1 VTGPAGT
8 GRLAVGAAVL
18 AAVVLGAALAACG
31 AGAPASSTEGTADP
45 AEAGRALL
53 VDDGWTL
60 RQAVEPAVGEPG
72 LAIEQPPL
80 SWWSEYERVE
90 GASGLSIR
98 LSGHR
103 GGLEETV
110 ALMERLG
117 FVLDEV
123 EVEGWTGVAGT
134 SAVDP
139 GGPAMMVLAHGSTS
153 VVVLSYELDVSALA
167 ALGSSIEIVDG
178 ATWDRAVGDGR

>member
-1 VTGPAGT
+1 VV
-8 GRLAVGAAVL
+8 AVGL
-18 AAVVLGAALAACG
+18 VLGLVACSGSAPDEARETSVVG
-31 AGAPASSTEGTADP
+31 AERTY
-45 AEAGRALL
+45 ALL
-53 VDDGWTL
+53 VDEEWTL
-60 RQAVEPAVGEPG
+60 REAVEPAVGEPV
-72 LAIEQPPL
+72 LATEQPPS

-90 GASGLSIR
+90 GGSGLSVR

-103 GGLEETV
+103 GGLEEAV

-123 EVEGWTGVAGT
+123 EVEGWSGVAGT

-153 VVVLSYELDVSALA
+153 VVVLSYELDVGALT
-167 ALGSSIEIVDG
+167 ALGSSIEAVDE
-178 ATWDRAVGDGR
+178 ATWDRAAGDGR